1 MLKKRKLDKTD
12 LISTESLRVLTLKE
26 TLEKE
31 TRTYD
36 LLIEI
41 KLEWK
46 ECLELVQLVN

>member
-26 TLEKE
+26 SIDKQ

-41 KLEWK
+41 KLE
-46 ECLELVQLVN
+46 ELKQIIYNGKSV